1 MRFQA
6 ALDPP
11 AETKRQFLTLVIW
24 AFFLA
29 SAVLAAAFVGTHMP
43 GMVDPVTVDPQ
54 GDGPREELQR
64 SHLARVKVA
73 FLIGLA
79 SPALCALWLRRRY
92 RRHGVYPRGITVE
105 LTAEELRIWGRGYGS
120 RVAIRGAALEERLVD
135 VYAGR
140 LGAWRQ
146 IRMRVRTSARHIE
159 LAAQADERD
168 RTRGLRLDGGE
179 GDCVELDREDYDA
192 LRGEILRR
200 TQTTTDGA
208 DGAVAAEG
216 AEAAEVAEAP

>member
-24 AFFLA
+24 AFFLGA
-29 SAVLAAAFVGTHMP
+29 AVVSAAAVGTHL
-43 GMVDPVTVDPQ
+43 GGTVDPVTVDPR

-64 SHLARVKVA
+64 SHLARLKVA
-73 FLIGLA
+73 LLVGLA

-105 LTAEELRIWGRGYGS
+105 LTGEELRIWGRGYGS
-120 RVAIRGAALEERLVD
+120 RVAILGASLDERLVD

-146 IRMRVRTSARHIE
+146 VRMRVRTKARQIE

-168 RTRGLRLDGGE
+168 RGRGLRLDGGE

-200 TQTTTDGA
+200 G
-208 DGAVAAEG
+208 GG
-216 AEAAEVAEAP
+216 S

>member
-24 AFFLA
+24 AFFLG
-29 SAVLAAAFVGTHMP
+29 SAVVTAALVGTHMP
-43 GMVDPVTVDPQ
+43 GMVDPVTVDPE
-54 GDGPREELQR
+54 GEGPREEIRR
-64 SHLARVKVA
+64 SHVARLKVA
-73 FLIGLA
+73 FLVGLA
-79 SPALCALWLRRRY
+79 SPALCALWLRRRH
-92 RRHGVYPRGITVE
+92 RRHGAYPRGISVE
-105 LTAEELRIWGRGYGS
+105 LTGDELRIWGRGYGS
-120 RVAIRGAALEERLVD
+120 RVPIEGAAIEERLVD

-146 IRMRVRTSARHIE
+146 VRMRVRTSARQIE
-159 LAAQADERD
+159 LAAPAEERD
-168 RTRGLRLDGGE
+168 SKCGLRLDGGE

-200 TQTTTDGA
+200 TSPPAGTG
-208 DGAVAAEG
+208 
-216 AEAAEVAEAP
+216 

>member
-11 AETKRQFLTLVIW
+11 AETKRQFLTLLIW

-29 SAVLAAAFVGTHMP
+29 AAVVTAAAVGTHM
-43 GMVDPVTVDPQ
+43 GGGVDPVTVDPR

-64 SHLARVKVA
+64 SHLARLKVA
-73 FLIGLA
+73 LLVGLA

-92 RRHGVYPRGITVE
+92 RRNGAYPRGITVE
-105 LTAEELRIWGRGYGS
+105 LTDEELRLWGRGYGS
-120 RVAIRGAALEERLVD
+120 RVPLQGAVLEERLVD

-146 IRMRVRTSARHIE
+146 VRMRVRTKARQIE
-159 LAAQADERD
+159 LAAQAEERD
-168 RTRGLRLDGGE
+168 GGRGLRLDGGE

-200 TQTTTDGA
+200 SGGKLT
-208 DGAVAAEG
+208 
-216 AEAAEVAEAP
+216 